1 MNLKSISLA
10 QIIQLLDESGYQ
22 FELFGNKN
30 ITINTFSS
38 PHKKNSNSL
47 YWINEKNKHLF
58 ESTMSQS
65 VIITNAYNTE
75 LNKQD
80 FAYISTEDDRN
91 VFFLILNHFFSGISS
106 FNVPMESEKSLLD
119 FCRKNSI
126 FIDQYV
132 VIGRN
137 VRIYPNVVILGK
149 VHIGDNSVIGPGTVI
164 GFDGFGY
171 TKQPNGNLTKINH
184 YGGVIIGK
192 NVEIGANSCIDRGTL
207 DDTIIGDNVKIDNL
221 VHIAHN
227 VIIENNVT
235 VIANSMIAGS
245 TIIGK
250 NTHISPSSSILN
262 KLNIGPDSYVGI
274 GSVVL
279 RDVEN
284 SEKVFG
290 NPARKLL

>member
-1 MNLKSISLA
+1 MEIKLINLS
-10 QIIQLLDESGYQ
+10 QIIDFLQSSGYQ
-22 FELFGNKN
+22 YELFGNEN
-30 ITINTFSS
+30 LVIDTFSTPLKMKPKS
-38 PHKKNSNSL
+38 I
-47 YWINEKNKHLF
+47 YWINEN
-58 ESTMSQS
+58 
-65 VIITNAYNTE
+65 
-75 LNKQD
+75 NKQLFNKTKGPGIIVTNTFDTSLNLDD
-80 FAYISTEDDRN
+80 FAYISTKNDRE
-91 VFFLILNHFFSGISS
+91 VFFSILNYFFSNKPSFEVPKQSS
-106 FNVPMESEKSLLD
+106 KLLRD
-119 FCRKNSI
+119 FYRINSI
-126 FIDQYV
+126 FIDEQA
-132 VIGRN
+132 VIGDN

-149 VHIGDNSVIGPGTVI
+149 VHIGENSVIGPGTII

-171 TKQPNGNLTKINH
+171 SKKPNGDLTKINH

-245 TIIGK
+245 TKIGK

-279 RDVEN
+279 RDIEN